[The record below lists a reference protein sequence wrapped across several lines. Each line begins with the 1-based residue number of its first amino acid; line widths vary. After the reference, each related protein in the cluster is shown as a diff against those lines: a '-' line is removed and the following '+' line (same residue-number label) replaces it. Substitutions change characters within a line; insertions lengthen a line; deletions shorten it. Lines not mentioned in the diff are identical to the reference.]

1 MNKDDS
7 KHDAKMMTSWR
18 KTWIYQFHVNF
29 NTATRPTRWILFL
42 HCNLQDVLGFASGR
56 ICVDDFPVWVWT
68 SVYFPIQITCF
79 FVWLFWFN
87 AELSIFIQL
96 PQLLA
101 VASEAELW
109 QHLRSKLVSQRQ
121 GIFFLPLVEGHFN
134 KPCNFEDHSVAKVQK
149 EICPCCHP
157 KVSPMCRPFVGV
169 FRIFP
174 LVFLSLNLPE
184 LHERRGR
191 PGEVPCL
198 LEELDLVIFSIGC
211 AENFTVAPCNTHVL
225 TTFDGSKLF
234 MEWWWDWKPRWDVNT

>member
-1 MNKDDS
+1 MTIYLCLSRILRALGMSFSFLFPIWPEGATQEWTAAEQLMWNVPTGEVENRYS
-7 KHDAKMMTSWR
+7 TIRDAKKNPWFCRTGRVSSKKGVNLRKSYEIVWFVTIPSPQAKVRQSSWILWSCCQQSRRRCHGGWTKTIQSMMQRWWLLEERLES
-18 KTWIYQFHVNF
+18 INF
-29 NTATRPTRWILFL
+29 MWILFL

-121 GIFFLPLVEGHFN
+121 GIFF
-134 KPCNFEDHSVAKVQK
+134 
-149 EICPCCHP
+149 
-157 KVSPMCRPFVGV
+157 SPVG
-169 FRIFP
+169 
-174 LVFLSLNLPE
+174 
-184 LHERRGR
+184 RRT
-191 PGEVPCL
+191 L
-198 LEELDLVIFSIGC
+198 QQTL
-211 AENFTVAPCNTHVL
+211 
-225 TTFDGSKLF
+225 
-234 MEWWWDWKPRWDVNT
+234 

>member
-7 KHDAKMMTSWR
+7 KHDAKKMSSWR
-18 KTWIYQFHVNF
+18 KTWIYQFHINF

-68 SVYFPIQITCF
+68 SVFFPIQITCF
-79 FVWLFWFN
+79 FVWLLWFN

-101 VASEAELW
+101 VATEAELW

-121 GIFFLPLVEGHFN
+121 GIFFSSWSRDTSTKLVTLKITAWLRCKRKYALAAIRRFHPCVAHLLEFSVFLPLVLLW
-134 KPCNFEDHSVAKVQK
+134 Q
-149 EICPCCHP
+149 
-157 KVSPMCRPFVGV
+157 
-169 FRIFP
+169 
-174 LVFLSLNLPE
+174 NLPE

-191 PGEVPCL
+191 PGEVPC

-211 AENFTVAPCNTHVL
+211 AENFTVSPCNTHVR
-225 TTFDGSKLF
+225 TAFDGSKLF
-234 MEWWWDWKPRWDVNT
+234 MEWWDWKPRWDVNT